1 MLMHASQNFFIMLEK
16 LRKLRRALLYYPTTI
31 KRRAALAG
39 ARWLLSGES
48 TWTALEQLNV
58 PGFGTDLIRIDFPPP
73 LQSERRQESGC
84 WLRAQLTAIL
94 KRDAEKQRRLLTKC
108 LEASED
114 CLSWSEHC
122 DERNPSLPW
131 RVNPFLPLLD
141 IAALYGILREEKP
154 KRYVEIG
161 SGISTRV
168 AWQARQQSGSDM
180 RILSIDPSP
189 RVEVEDLCD
198 EVFRSRLEE
207 FPIDQLVAMSGPGTI
222 LFFDGSHR
230 CFPSSDVTVFFLEV
244 LPRLQPG
251 TVVQIH
257 DIYMPRDYSAKAAE
271 RFWSEQY
278 MLEAYLLGGARNL
291 EVVLPCYFLSL
302 QEETRGEICRKLGA
316 GNSEGYSFWMRVT
329 GAGQTSP

>member
-1 MLMHASQNFFIMLEK
+1 MINFFK
-16 LRKLRRALLYYPTTI
+16 ALAYYPTVMAI
-31 KRRAALAG
+31 RASVGVCRSLFAG
-39 ARWLLSGES
+39 PHAWQAMDRLGI
-48 TWTALEQLNV
+48 

-84 WLRAQLTAIL
+84 WLRAQLTGIL
-94 KRDAEKQRRLLTKC
+94 ERNAEKQRRLLTKC
-108 LEASED
+108 LEASAD
-114 CLSWSEHC
+114 CLSWPEHC
-122 DERNPSLPW
+122 DNRNPSLPW

-141 IAALYGILREEKP
+141 IAALYGILREERP

-168 AWQARQQSGSDM
+168 AWQARQQTGSDM
-180 RILSIDPSP
+180 RIVSIDPSP
-189 RVEVEDLCD
+189 RVEVEVLCD
-198 EVFRSRLEE
+198 EIFRSRLEE

-244 LPRLQPG
+244 LPRLKPG
-251 TVVQIH
+251 TLVQIH

-291 EVVLPCYFLSL
+291 EVVLACYFLSL
-302 QEETRGEICRKLGA
+302 QEETRSEICRKLGA
-316 GNSEGYSFWMRVT
+316 GNPEGYSFWMRVT
-329 GAGQTSP
+329 GAGQTSS